1 MEKFIKT
8 GNLKMY
14 SEAFQDEFV
23 DIVLKGQK
31 QGYFVDVGGACDD
44 HKNGSNS
51 LMFEERG
58 WNGIIVDAE
67 SHRMVGRS
75 CSSAACWIGDG
86 SGNTRKLGEV
96 LKENNVPVLVDY
108 LSIDIEGEDFKAVN
122 SFVESGFTFK
132 VATIEHNLYSR
143 NPGDPEATRL
153 KSNIFNFL
161 ASNGYVRIVDNAG
174 NAANIKNLNSG
185 WPFEDWYINPKY
197 INYRETIQRIKALQ
211 EATL

>member
-1 MEKFIKT
+1 
-8 GNLKMY
+8 MY
-14 SEAFQDEFV
+14 AQAFQDEFV

-31 QGYFVDVGGACDD
+31 HGYFVDVGGACDD

-67 SHRMVGRS
+67 PHRMVGRS

-143 NPGDPEATRL
+143 NPGVDQL
-153 KSNIFNFL
+153 KANIFNFL

-174 NAANIKNLNSG
+174 HTATIKNLNSG

-197 INYRETIQRIKALQ
+197 VNYKEAVQKLRSMREA
-211 EATL
+211 AV